1 MGGLR
6 NRYNHAIN
14 SLDGDAMVYALPR
27 WLPAAL
33 ACAAL
38 APMHAHAQRAD
49 ENAVTAADDAFG
61 TKVGSQSIGLYDSEH
76 VRGFS
81 PRAAGNLRIEGLYF
95 DQQTYGVNHCLVAEE
110 TVRVGLAA
118 QFFDT
123 PSPTGI
129 ANYTLHAAGPAN
141 GASVVLV
148 RGPFLT
154 AGLDLEAQ
162 RVSRS
167 GAFGVGLCFHTR
179 SNGDIDLARRSHGI
193 NAGVVASWHP
203 TARLEMISFWGQ
215 DSGNEHDEIPTVYVN
230 GRDRP
235 PDFMHLRLPTQRWTT
250 WAWHEVTAGTILRSA
265 GSGPWS
271 WAGGVFLSQERNPVV
286 FNDLFDDLD
295 ANRTARHGIGITP
308 PQHARS
314 TSGEIRL
321 LHRSQ
326 AGNSAR
332 LWSVALRGRNL
343 TRSFGGDYF
352 HDYCVEPGRVGDYC
366 SDLGRAS
373 IDDHRALPEPD
384 YVFTAGSEDHVRQ
397 LGLGVSFEQRWN
409 GRGSISVGAQKV
421 DYHRSINAP
430 AGTTRS
436 HSTPVLTSLRF
447 TFNPRPTL
455 VAYGG
460 YTRGLED
467 SAPAP
472 TNAANPYATAP
483 ATATW
488 QVDAGLRLTPH
499 PGMQFVAGVFQIQKA
514 YFNLDAAGSYGQLGQ
529 VRHRG
534 IEASATVSGA
544 SGLTS
549 VLGGVWLRPSLLLDA
564 GTVDPRGDVPLG
576 VIPLLL
582 DASFDY
588 APTRWGPWSAGAQ
601 LRRVSARPAGLQDL
615 PAYWLLSLTARYR
628 TSLFGRTCV
637 ARLDADDL
645 NNATDLQI
653 MPSGIALPEQGRR
666 LTLTLTADF

>member
-1 MGGLR
+1 M
-6 NRYNHAIN
+6 
-14 SLDGDAMVYALPR
+14 MVYALLR

-33 ACAAL
+33 AFAAL
-38 APMHAHAQRAD
+38 APMHAYAQRAD

-129 ANYTLHAAGPAN
+129 ANYTLHASGPAN

-154 AGLDLEAQ
+154 AGLDLDAQ

-167 GAFGVGLCFHTR
+167 GAFGVGLCFHAR
-179 SNGDIDLARRSHGI
+179 SNMDIDLAHRSHGI
-193 NAGVVASWHP
+193 NAGAVASWRP
-203 TARLEMISFWGQ
+203 TAHLEIISFWGQ
-215 DSGNEHDEIPTVYVN
+215 DSGGEHDELPTVYVN

-235 PDFMHLRLPTQRWTT
+235 PDFIQQDLPTQRWTT
-250 WAWHEVTAGTILRSA
+250 WDWHEVTAGSTLRST

-271 WAGGVFLSQERNPVV
+271 WTGGVFLSQERDPVV

-295 ANRTARHGIGITP
+295 ANRTVRHEIDITP

-314 TSGEIRL
+314 TSGEIRA
-321 LHRSQ
+321 LHRSG
-326 AGNSAR
+326 AGSQLR

-343 TRSFGGDYF
+343 ARSFGGDYSY
-352 HDYCVEPGRVGDYC
+352 DYSCYYDPVLC
-366 SDLGRAS
+366 RAS
-373 IDDHRALPEPD
+373 IDDHRALPEPG

-409 GRGSISVGAQKV
+409 DRGSISVGAQKV
-421 DYHRSINAP
+421 DYRRSISAP
-430 AGTTRS
+430 NGTTSS
-436 HSTPVLTSLRF
+436 HSTPVLASLRF
-447 TFNPRPTL
+447 TFNPRSTL
-455 VAYGG
+455 VVYGG

-488 QVDAGLRLTPH
+488 QVDAGLRLTPR
-499 PGMQFVAGVFQIQKA
+499 PGTQLIAGVFQIQKA
-514 YFNLDAAGSYGQLGQ
+514 YFNLDAAGSYGQLGHI
-529 VRHRG
+529 RHRG
-534 IEASATVSGA
+534 VEASATIS
-544 SGLTS
+544 SKNGLTS
-549 VLGGVWLRPSLLLDA
+549 VLGGVWLRPSLLLDTGA
-564 GTVDPRGDVPLG
+564 VDPHGGVPLG

-588 APTRWGPWSAGAQ
+588 APQRWGPWSAGAQ

-653 MPSGIALPEQGRR
+653 MPSGIALPERGRR
-666 LTLTLTADF
+666 VMLTLTADF

>member
-1 MGGLR
+1 
-6 NRYNHAIN
+6 
-14 SLDGDAMVYALPR
+14 MVYALPR

-38 APMHAHAQRAD
+38 APMQAHAQRAD

-95 DQQTYGVNHCLVAEE
+95 DQQTYGTNHCLVVEE

-129 ANYTLHAAGPAN
+129 ANYALHPTGPAN
-141 GASVVLV
+141 GASVALV

-154 AGLDLEAQ
+154 AGFDVDAQ

-167 GAFGVGLCFHTR
+167 GAFSVGLCFRAR
-179 SNGDIDLARRSHGI
+179 SNMDIDLAHRSHG
-193 NAGVVASWHP
+193 NDAGAVASWRP
-203 TARLEMISFWGQ
+203 TAGMEMISFWGQ
-215 DSGNEHDEIPTVYVN
+215 DSGNEHDVLPTVYVN

-235 PDFMHLRLPTQRWTT
+235 PDFIQLRLPTQRWAT
-250 WAWHEVTAGTILRSA
+250 WAWHELTAGTILRSRA
-265 GSGPWS
+265 SGPWS
-271 WAGGVFLSQERNPVV
+271 WAGGVFHSQERDPVV
-286 FNDLFDDLD
+286 FNDLFDDLAD
-295 ANRTARHGIGITP
+295 NRTVRHEIDITP

-314 TSGEIRL
+314 TSGEMRVL
-321 LHRSQ
+321 RRSQ
-326 AGNSAR
+326 AGNQLR

-343 TRSFGGDYF
+343 ARTFGGDYF
-352 HDYCVEPGRVGDYC
+352 HDYSTELGRV
-366 SDLGRAS
+366 SL
-373 IDDHRALPEPD
+373 DDHRALPEPD
-384 YVFTAGSEDHVRQ
+384 YSFTAGSEDHVRQ
-397 LGLGVSFEQRWN
+397 LGLGVSFEQRWIE
-409 GRGSISVGAQKV
+409 RGSISVGVQKV
-421 DYHRSINAP
+421 DYRRSISAP
-430 AGTTRS
+430 TGTTRS
-436 HSTPVLTSLRF
+436 HSTPTLASLRF

-472 TNAANPYATAP
+472 NNAANPYATAP

-488 QVDAGLRLTPH
+488 QLDAGLRLTPH
-499 PGMQFVAGVFQIQKA
+499 PGTQLVAGVFQIQKA
-514 YFNLDAAGSYGQLGQ
+514 YFNLDATGHYGQLGH

-534 IEASATVSGA
+534 IEASATFSGEN
-544 SGLTS
+544 GLTS

-564 GTVDPRGDVPLG
+564 GAVDPHAGVPLG

-582 DASFDY
+582 DADFDY
-588 APTRWGPWSAGAQ
+588 APQRWGPWSAGTQ
-601 LRRVSARPAGLQDL
+601 LRRVSARPAGQQDL
-615 PAYWLLSLTARYR
+615 PAYWLLSLSARYR

-645 NNATDLQI
+645 NNATDLAI
-653 MPSGIALPEQGRR
+653 LPTGVALPEMGRQ
-666 LTLTLTADF
+666 LTLTLTVDF

>member
-1 MGGLR
+1 MA
-6 NRYNHAIN
+6 YTF
-14 SLDGDAMVYALPR
+14 PR

-33 ACAAL
+33 VLAVL
-38 APMHAHAQRAD
+38 APMCARAQRAD

-81 PRAAGNLRIEGLYF
+81 PRAAGNVRIEGLYF
-95 DQQTYGVNHCLVAEE
+95 DQQTYGTNHCLVVEE

-129 ANYTLHAAGPAN
+129 ANYTLHASGPAN

-154 AGLDLEAQ
+154 AGLDVEAQ

-203 TARLEMISFWGQ
+203 TAHMEMISFWGQ
-215 DSGNEHDEIPTVYVN
+215 DSGNEHDELPTVYVN

-235 PDFMHLRLPTQRWTT
+235 PDFIQQDLPTQRWAT
-250 WAWHEVTAGTILRSA
+250 WTWQEQTAGTILRST

-271 WAGGVFLSQERNPVV
+271 WAGGMFYSQERDPTV
-286 FNDLFDDLD
+286 FNDLFEDLD
-295 ANRTARHGIGITP
+295 ANRTALHGIDVTP
-308 PQHARS
+308 PHHARS

-321 LHRSQ
+321 LHRAH
-326 AGNSAR
+326 AGKQTR

-343 TRSFGGDYF
+343 ARSFGGDYSY
-352 HDYCVEPGRVGDYC
+352 DYSCYYDPILC
-366 SDLGRAS
+366 RAS

-384 YVFTAGSEDHVRQ
+384 YVFTPGSEDHVRQ
-397 LGLGVSFEQRWN
+397 FGLGVSFEQRWN

-421 DYHRSINAP
+421 DYRRSISTP
-430 AGTTRS
+430 DGTTRS
-436 HSTPVLTSLRF
+436 HSTPVLASLRF
-447 TFNPRPTL
+447 TFNPRPAL

-472 TNAANPYATAP
+472 TNAVNPYATAP

-488 QVDAGLRLTPH
+488 QVDAGLRLTPR
-499 PGMQFVAGVFQIQKA
+499 PGTLLIAGVFQIQKA
-514 YFNLDAAGSYGQLGQ
+514 YFNLDATGRYGQLGHI
-529 VRHRG
+529 RHRG
-534 IEASATVSGA
+534 VEASATISGEN
-544 SGLTS
+544 GLTS

-564 GTVDPRGDVPLG
+564 GVVDPHAGVPLG

-582 DASFDY
+582 DADFDY
-588 APTRWGPWSAGAQ
+588 APQRWGPWSAGAQ
-601 LRRVSARPAGLQDL
+601 LRRVSARPAGLRDL
-615 PAYWLLSLTARYR
+615 PPYFLVSLTARYR
-628 TSLFGRTCV
+628 TTLFGRTCV

-653 MPSGIALPEQGRR
+653 LPSGIALSEQGRR